1 MNALVYRGLSLF
13 FKNRQAVIGSFI
25 GAAIMIILYVFLLG
39 ESLVGS
45 LSVLTHP
52 KLVVDAW
59 MLAGVIGIAS
69 ASSTLGSVS
78 LMIRDKESNVYTDFM
93 ISPISKSKIM
103 LGYFFSTFLISLLIT
118 LVVIVI
124 AEIYLVV
131 LSKGE
136 FLTLPQFGLLFVV
149 SILTVFCSSA
159 FMFFVASFF
168 RRIDT
173 FSTVT
178 AVIGPLI
185 GFLTGCYVPIG
196 SLPEGVQKVVE
207 YFPLTSGIVL
217 IRRILTENVFS
228 SADKSA
234 ATMVKEELGIVIMSG
249 QTGIALPIAILVI
262 SSCLF
267 LVVALWNVKRVEVK
281 R

>member
-69 ASSTLGSVS
+69 ASSTLGSVC

-149 SILTVFCSSA
+149 SLLTVFCSSA
-159 FMFFVASFF
+159 FMFFIASFF

-228 SADKSA
+228 SADKPA
-234 ATMVKEELGIVIMSG
+234 ATMVKEELGIVMSG

>member
-234 ATMVKEELGIVIMSG
+234 ATMVKEELGIVMSG

-267 LVVALWNVKRVEVK
+267 LGVALWNVKRVEVK

>member
-45 LSVLTHP
+45 LSVLAQP

-149 SILTVFCSSA
+149 SLLTVFCSSA
-159 FMFFVASFF
+159 FMFFIASFF

-217 IRRILTENVFS
+217 IRRIFTENVFS
-228 SADKSA
+228 SADKPA
-234 ATMVKEELGIVIMSG
+234 ATMVKEELGIVMSG

>member
-45 LSVLTHP
+45 LSVLAQP

-149 SILTVFCSSA
+149 SLLTVFCSSA
-159 FMFFVASFF
+159 FMFFIASFF

-234 ATMVKEELGIVIMSG
+234 ATMVKEELGIVMSG

>member
-1 MNALVYRGLSLF
+1 
-13 FKNRQAVIGSFI
+13 
-25 GAAIMIILYVFLLG
+25 
-39 ESLVGS
+39 
-45 LSVLTHP
+45 VLTHP

-149 SILTVFCSSA
+149 SLLTVFCSSA

-234 ATMVKEELGIVIMSG
+234 ATMVKEELGIVMSG

>member
-45 LSVLTHP
+45 LSILTHP

-234 ATMVKEELGIVIMSG
+234 ATMVKEELGIVMSG

>member
-131 LSKGE
+131 LSKGD

-149 SILTVFCSSA
+149 SLLTVFCSSA

-234 ATMVKEELGIVIMSG
+234 ATMVKEELGIVMSG

>member
-45 LSVLTHP
+45 LSVLAQP

-149 SILTVFCSSA
+149 SLLTVFCSSA
-159 FMFFVASFF
+159 FMFFIASFF

-234 ATMVKEELGIVIMSG
+234 ATMVKEELGIVMSG

-267 LVVALWNVKRVEVK
+267 LVVASWNVKRVEVK

>member
-1 MNALVYRGLSLF
+1 MNALVYRGLLLF
-13 FKNRQAVIGSFI
+13 FKNKQAVIGSFV
-25 GAAIMIILYVFLLG
+25 GALIMIILYVFLLG
-39 ESLVGS
+39 DSLVDS
-45 LSVLTHP
+45 LSVLSHP
-52 KLVVDAW
+52 KLVVDTW

-78 LMIRDKESNVYTDFM
+78 LMIRDKERNVYTDFM
-93 ISPISKSKIM
+93 ISPISKGRIM

-124 AEIYLVV
+124 AEIYIVV
-131 LSKGE
+131 FSKGE
-136 FLTLPQFGLLFVV
+136 ILTLSQFGLLFIV
-149 SILTVFCSSA
+149 SLLTVFCSSA
-159 FMFFVASFF
+159 FMFFIASFF

-173 FSTVT
+173 FSTMT
-178 AVIGPLI
+178 SVIGPLI

-196 SLPEGVQKVVE
+196 SLPDNVQKVVE

-217 IRRILTENVFS
+217 IRRILTDNVFT
-228 SADKSA
+228 SADKPA
-234 ATMVKEELGIVIMSG
+234 VATIKEELGIVMNS
-249 QTGIALPIAILVI
+249 QNDIALPIMILLI

-267 LVVALWNVKRVEVK
+267 LVGALWNVKRVEVK